1 MNVRLPSHADLS
13 VFFFLL
19 IGEVARNEDIYRARY
34 NHLNHSF
41 HNYLR
46 ISRILK
52 ALGEFGFER
61 FKIHWI
67 ELFIEE
73 IFEHGLLRNTLSS
86 LQNFWV
92 PTLRH
97 REERVAMK
105 NKIHAHLKQP
115 DTDDEGDD
123 MGDNEDM
130 KDLPSPPMANGT
142 ARADASTAGSED
154 SSTEDPSD
162 DEETSSKENGENSDS
177 VEVAKKKYPKKER
190 GDEDKKEKAEEHKAE
205 SQSEDRAAH
214 LSAATSSSSRDGI
227 SVEAVATSSVAP
239 ASDIAGA
246 SSRTTPVTISAK
258 SSFSEKS
265 RSRRPSVGG
274 NNELAS
280 SEDEEDRDDSG
291 KKALVTSSAD
301 PVASELSS
309 ALGKVTLGS
318 TNMAGS
324 SSSDCDS
331 NLSASEDLPDKKPV
345 ASSDEPSSTKKSRSS
360 SSSKPKKSKRVEQ
373 AL

>member
-1 MNVRLPSHADLS
+1 MSRNVDT
-13 VFFFLL
+13 
-19 IGEVARNEDIYRARY
+19 YKARY
-34 NHLNHSF
+34 NHLNSSF

-97 REERVAMK
+97 RDERVAMK
-105 NKIHAHLKQP
+105 NKIHAYLKQP

-123 MGDNEDM
+123 MGDNDDM
-130 KDLPSPPMANGT
+130 KDLPSPPALNG
-142 ARADASTAGSED
+142 ALRADASTAGSED

-162 DEETSSKENGENSDS
+162 DEETSSKENEENSDD
-177 VEVAKKKYPKKER
+177 EVPTKKSQVPEE
-190 GDEDKKEKAEEHKAE
+190 DDKKDGKKR
-205 SQSEDRAAH
+205 RASNTVLPHAQ
-214 LSAATSSSSRDGI
+214 LSAATSSSSPDV
-227 SVEAVATSSVAP
+227 SLEVVATSSIAP
-239 ASDIAGA
+239 ASEVGSPPPSTPNPKAGPA
-246 SSRTTPVTISAK
+246 TISAK

-265 RSRRPSVGG
+265 KSPKS
-274 NNELAS
+274 NIDAHNELAA
-280 SEDEEDRDDSG
+280 SEDDEDRDNVG
-291 KKALVTSSAD
+291 KPKGLASSDQTSDIALSLAAIAIGT
-301 PVASELSS
+301 P
-309 ALGKVTLGS
+309 
-318 TNMAGS
+318 NMAGS

-331 NLSASEDLPDKKPV
+331 NLSASEDLPDKKPSDER
-345 ASSDEPSSTKKSRSS
+345 ASSKKSRSS
-360 SSSKPKKSKRVEQ
+360 SSKKSKKEKHIEK
-373 AL
+373 AT